1 MGDWQAGNLGRLN
14 ASIQAMGEAGRIKE
28 SKKNRF
34 ASIAE
39 GLTNNLFK
47 RQSETAAQQHDKD
60 MEKLMYGSAGEGT
73 PGGAPG
79 VGTRTS
85 SQMTLNQQSADLE
98 SASRSKSYEEYL
110 NTMKGMGLDP
120 QLSQKDYMMGWAPA
134 NYYDAYKE
142 SDKNSGNMTMYIDA
156 AFKGTNGPAQFL
168 AKDMEGNN
176 QLDWNKFIDPKTGA
190 VDQKKVADAKAAMTS
205 WLEGAIRDDKNL
217 SRIFPAAQQKDT
229 VRRYVENIFNQA
241 QGATGAVTGVSDK
254 DLQSQYYQKIN
265 SKIKEIKDAMGSKTS
280 SYMKYPEIKKFM
292 SDTGMIFEPG
302 KGKIQIGWD
311 DSAVKNIS
319 GGDVSAAESQLSEY
333 QRVLDMI
340 KNLGQNPYK

>member
-1 MGDWQAGNLGRLN
+1 MGDWQTGNLGRLN

-60 MEKLMYGSAGEGT
+60 MEQLMYGSGVAGAGA
-73 PGGAPG
+73 PGAAGQGGAP
-79 VGTRTS
+79 VGTRVA

-98 SASRSKSYEEYL
+98 AASRSRSYEEYL
-110 NTMKGMGLDP
+110 KTVKDMGLEP
-120 QLSQKDYMMGWAPA
+120 QLSQKDYLMGWAPS

-142 SDKNSGNMTMYIDA
+142 NERNSGNMTMYIDA

-168 AKDMEGNN
+168 TKDMEGNN
-176 QLDWNKFIDPKTGA
+176 SLDWNKFVDPKTGM

-229 VRRYVENIFNQA
+229 VRRYIDNIFNQA
-241 QGATGAVTGVSDK
+241 QGITETAAPA
-254 DLQSQYYQKIN
+254 N
-265 SKIKEIKDAMGSKTS
+265 SKAEAIKRINAIKELINKSGATKDQINAANAQYKAEGRDKHFAMSINTEKPVVEMLNVMPDNDVIATMNDYEDYLNKLKTI
-280 SYMKYPEIKKFM
+280 MNPK
-292 SDTGMIFEPG
+292 
-302 KGKIQIGWD
+302 
-311 DSAVKNIS
+311 ARS
-319 GGDVSAAESQLSEY
+319 GY
-333 QRVLDMI
+333 
-340 KNLGQNPYK
+340 